1 VGSSPT
7 FRTKNLFLSA
17 RMSSQK
23 NILFINPWIYD
34 FTAYDYWLKPLGLLY
49 IASIVRESTNCQ
61 VSFLDCLD
69 RFHPLLDR
77 NLKKKPDGRGAFQKE
92 EVPKPPPLKD
102 MPRRYSRYGIPLSL
116 FLAEL
121 ESVPRPDLVLLT
133 CTMTYWYPGVQK
145 AVELVRQEFG
155 DIPIV
160 LGGNYATLMPGHAQS
175 FSGAD
180 SVVEG
185 AGENQ
190 ILPLIN
196 KILGDGTADCR
207 GFDNIE
213 ELPPPAFDLLRNW
226 DGLPLVTSRGCP
238 FKCSFCAVPLL
249 TSRFEQRSPASVIAE
264 VQSHYQRFQARNFAF
279 FDDAL
284 LFNKHRHIIPILKGV
299 SEKGMPLTFHTPNGL
314 QIREIDF
321 EMASILKEAHVQ
333 SIFLSQESFDERLL
347 ARACP
352 KVSPGD
358 LDKAIVNL
366 EKAGYRR
373 PEINVYLIVGLPGQD
388 VLAVKQSILRV
399 RELGAR
405 PRLTYFSP
413 VPGTPEWENLV
424 NQGYLPRNADPLLHN
439 KLTFPYLWGNISA
452 REFDDLR
459 NMLIEDP

>member
-1 VGSSPT
+1 
-7 FRTKNLFLSA
+7 
-17 RMSSQK
+17 MSSRK
-23 NILFINPWIYD
+23 NILLINPWIYD
-34 FTAYDYWLKPLGLLY
+34 FTAYDYWSKPLGLLY
-49 IASIVRESTNCQ
+49 IASILRESTSCL
-61 VSFLDCLD
+61 VSFIDCLD

-77 NLKKKPDGRGAFQKE
+77 KLKKQPDGRGAFPKE
-92 EVPKPPPLKD
+92 EVPKPPLLKK
-102 MPRRYSRYGIPLSL
+102 MPRKYSRYGLPLAL
-116 FLAEL
+116 FLHEL

-133 CTMTYWYPGVQK
+133 CTMTYWYPGTQM
-145 AVELVRQEFG
+145 AVELVRQKYG

-160 LGGNYATLMPGHAQS
+160 LGGNYATLMPEHAKS

-180 SVVEG
+180 FVVQG

-196 KILGDGTADCR
+196 KILGDGTAAHLE
-207 GFDNIE
+207 FDKLE
-213 ELPPPAFDLLRNW
+213 KLPWPAFDLLRNR

-249 TSRFEQRSPASVIAE
+249 YRNFEQRSPESVIAE
-264 VQSHYQRFQARNFAF
+264 VESHYQRFKARNFAF

-284 LFNKHRHIIPILKGV
+284 LFDRRRHLIPILRGV
-299 SEKGMPLTFHTPNGL
+299 LEKNIPLTFHTPNGL
-314 QIREIDF
+314 QIRQIDF
-321 EMASILKEAHVQ
+321 ELAQVLREAHVQ
-333 SIFLSQESFDERLL
+333 SIFLSQESFDEKLL

-352 KVSPGD
+352 KVSPED
-358 LDKAIVNL
+358 LDKALANL

-373 PEINVYLIVGLPGQD
+373 EEINVYLIIGLPGQD
-388 VLAVKQSILRV
+388 IFAAEQSILRV

-424 NQGYLPRNADPLLHN
+424 NQGYLPRDADPLLHN

-452 REFDDLR
+452 KEFDDLR
-459 NMLIEDP
+459 NMLIEDSQGS